1 MTGPRRRPTAGS
13 STPQPAPSNPSTPGT
28 LFVVATPI
36 GNLEDITLRALR
48 VLREVASIAAEDT
61 RRTAKLLRHYEIQ
74 TPLWSLHEHNEHSRM
89 ARVIADLQVGRSIA
103 LVSDAGTPGIADPGS
118 LVVRSVHAAGL
129 KVEPV
134 PGPSAVT
141 AAISVAGLESEG
153 FAFLGFAPATGRART
168 EFLNKIRNLR
178 ALAVVF
184 FEAPHRMRRL
194 LRQLVDVLGEQQIIV
209 FRELTKIYESA
220 FVGTTSEAVGRFT
233 EFRGEFVVILPHR
246 PDDDDGLVVRT
257 DAEIAVEFGR
267 ITDSEASSRRD
278 AIRTTAARLGLAPKA
293 VFDALERAK
302 KT

>member
-1 MTGPRRRPTAGS
+1 MTGPRLRPAADS
-13 STPQPAPSNPSTPGT
+13 STPQPDPSSPSTPGT

-74 TPLWSLHEHNEHSRM
+74 TPLWSLHEHNEHHRM
-89 ARVIADLQVGRSIA
+89 ARVIGDLQHGRSIA

-118 LVVRSVHAAGL
+118 MVVRSVRAAGL

-141 AAISVAGLESEG
+141 AAISAAGLDAEA

-168 EFLNKIRNLR
+168 EFLNKINHLR
-178 ALAVVF
+178 GLAVVF
-184 FEAPHRMRRL
+184 FEAPHRMRSL
-194 LRQLVDVLGEQQIIV
+194 LRQLLDILGEQQIIV

-220 FVGTTSEAVGRFT
+220 FVGTTSEAVARLT
-233 EFRGEFVVILPHR
+233 EFRGEFIVILPQK
-246 PDDDDGLVVRT
+246 PEGDGAPVRRT
-257 DAEIAVEFGR
+257 DAEIAVEFGQM
-267 ITDSEASSRRD
+267 TDLGAASRPGSRPASPAMSSAFWMTR
-278 AIRTTAARLGLAPKA
+278 
-293 VFDALERAK
+293 
-302 KT
+302 